1 MHNKRTIN
9 ALFVTY
15 KVTRQ
20 QIDKTSAD
28 ISPGVFLSTMP
39 NRGAHYTLHLT
50 LYTLHSTPYAGKTIK
65 NTENST
71 FRDFFCVYPKF
82 LVTLQRNKQK
92 SKIKEM
98 ENRRFEAKNEPEIV
112 YSRSVKAGKRIYY
125 LDVKKARNEDL
136 YLCITESKR
145 KQTGE
150 AEPPQFEKHK
160 VFLYKEDFAHFT
172 EGLNDVIAF
181 VQNQL
186 GTIEERKEWAPESE
200 ETVAQDAAN
209 TPEDKSLLGTLLNK
223 LKN

>member
-1 MHNKRTIN
+1 
-9 ALFVTY
+9 
-15 KVTRQ
+15 
-20 QIDKTSAD
+20 
-28 ISPGVFLSTMP
+28 
-39 NRGAHYTLHLT
+39 
-50 LYTLHSTPYAGKTIK
+50 
-65 NTENST
+65 
-71 FRDFFCVYPKF
+71 
-82 LVTLQRNKQK
+82 
-92 SKIKEM
+92 M
-98 ENRRFEAKNEPEIV
+98 ENRRFEGKNEPEIV

-181 VQNQL
+181 VQSQL
-186 GTIEERKEWAPESE
+186 GEIEERKEWTL
-200 ETVAQDAAN
+200 ETEDASGLVSAQDA
-209 TPEDKSLLGTLLNK
+209 TEEKPEDKSLLGSLLNK